1 MEGIVMAKFLHPDTI
16 AGQAALAD
24 IGVRFVSSDHEGEIS
39 GEHLEEF
46 LSESERHVRTT
57 FTAQPPSEDSHFDGM
72 GAWHINNAQEAHSIV
87 AGEGV
92 MEFITQSGVVSV
104 LVEQGDAVLIDKA
117 EHRYLPLTEQTW
129 LIRHGGE
136 SDFTFE
142 ATETGREPEQ
152 WLRP

>member
-1 MEGIVMAKFLHPDTI
+1 
-16 AGQAALAD
+16 
-24 IGVRFVSSDHEGEIS
+24 
-39 GEHLEEF
+39 
-46 LSESERHVRTT
+46 
-57 FTAQPPSEDSHFDGM
+57 M

-136 SDFTFE
+136 SDFAFE
-142 ATETGREPEQ
+142 ATETGREPQQ